1 MNIISSFAIITFAA
15 LIHASFQLSVSV
27 LTLLSGHAIGAKT
40 AHHKLLRLTSG
51 FVGGVAVMT
60 LLVLSFISLLLQHG
74 FTAKVPLLAWAVV
87 CGLLL
92 SLGLAVWLFYYR
104 REKGTSL
111 WIPRSLARYLNSRS
125 KATRRSAEAFSLG
138 LASVVMELLFILAPM
153 LVSAMVLVE
162 LPALW
167 QLVGL
172 AVYTVVSSLSL
183 LIVWALIGSGHT
195 LSRVQK
201 WREDNKRFLQFAA
214 GSGLLVL
221 GFYVYVDQVVSTTVM
236 ATHGGF

>member
-1 MNIISSFAIITFAA
+1 MNVTSSLAIIAFAA

-40 AHHKLLRLTSG
+40 AHRKLLRLTFG
-51 FVGGVAVMT
+51 FVSGVVVMT
-60 LLVLSFISLLLQHG
+60 LLVISFIALVLQRS
-74 FTAKVPLLAWAVV
+74 FTAQVPLLAWAIV

-92 SLGLAVWLFYYR
+92 GLGLAVWLFYYR

-111 WIPRSLARYLNSRS
+111 WLPRGFARYLNNRS
-125 KATRRSAEAFSLG
+125 KATRHSTEAFSLG
-138 LASVVMELLFILAPM
+138 LTSVVTELLFIVAPM

-162 LPALW
+162 LPAWW

-172 AVYTVVSSLSL
+172 AVYAGVSSLSL
-183 LIVWALIGSGHT
+183 VVVWALIGSGHK
-195 LSRVQK
+195 LSQIQK

-221 GFYVYVDQVVSTTVM
+221 GFYVYVDQVIT
-236 ATHGGF
+236 ATAFAHGVR